1 MLQLEWST
9 TAMVGEPPAS
19 VLASLLV
26 LVRVVS
32 SYLFL
37 FDWIGSRGIHVLRS
51 LEYTERLQ
59 AGSDLVKSVQ
69 RRVD

>member
-37 FDWIGSRGIHVLRS
+37 FGRIGIRGIHVVRS
-51 LEYTERLQ
+51 LE
-59 AGSDLVKSVQ
+59 
-69 RRVD
+69 